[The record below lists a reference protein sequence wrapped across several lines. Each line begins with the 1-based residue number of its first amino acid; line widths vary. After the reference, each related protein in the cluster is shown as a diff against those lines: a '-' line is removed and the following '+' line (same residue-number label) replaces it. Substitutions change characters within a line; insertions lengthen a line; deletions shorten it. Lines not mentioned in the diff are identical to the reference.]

1 MLKTIANRYAKR
13 AAARRKAIRHRAAI
27 WKQRARRALT
37 LMAVAGGMMGA
48 GVAHAQ
54 MGGVGGMG
62 AAGGFGQGAMAPTGG
77 LVNRAVTQL
86 QDLEANGP
94 GWLYYG
100 LNAADRGLGYQ
111 GSYMTLGGFIPYA
124 EDDLGGLW
132 SADLRSHLSEYG
144 GFFSNV
150 GAVRKQF
157 IGGTILGVGV
167 FWDYDGDMGMYPATT
182 PYGSAF
188 GHTYNQVGISGEWLT
203 DYGNIR
209 SNGYIPVGTT
219 AYTVGN
225 PGTPFY
231 ENFIMCQYGLDAAL
245 AGADLEVGAY
255 IPGLSDWA
263 GMISVGGYTF
273 GNERY
278 NWSRGPRAGQDV
290 VPFFGGVY
298 TRLDLTLIRNWDFSL
313 QYNNDSYFDS
323 TGFARLTYRMGG
335 SRRRNVPDQMEQ
347 PMMRNEHIVRAHQE
361 PIFSGNPANGGQAW
375 YVIHVDN
382 SAPAGGDG
390 TYERPFN
397 TLAAG
402 NAAATGDYDMVF
414 VNRGTGTS
422 TGYDT
427 AFTPLASNQYLIGN
441 GRSFVIDTTCGLRD
455 IATLVNGTAPLL
467 SNPAGTS
474 IVANNGLIANN
485 FTIQNS
491 AVAIQGTGS
500 LSGFGRPGT
509 SPFGPTTQAD
519 YAAGAAMV
527 SNVVMDGQGNP
538 GRRGVFLDTAN
549 GAINISNSTIQGMTN
564 GAFVVNKGNPNATF
578 QGTITGTTSS
588 NSVLI
593 QETTGGTFNLAVGA
607 APNGNTPNAIND
619 IGGLGIQIGG
629 AAPTTV
635 TAVNIGNATLTN
647 NPTAVTVQNTT
658 GPITFTDS
666 KIKDPSATGAAIA
679 VDGGTP
685 VLTYGPSNTIEITG
699 TGSGGQLLDVRNT
712 LVGSK
717 VSLTG
722 ATQASISAAGTRG
735 IVVDNAGGDV
745 EVTNATIKAASG
757 GVTVVNSAGNQT
769 FTNVAVTG
777 TAGTAAVSLANNS
790 GVTKLTNVDISSTGV
805 VGLLGTNLTQL
816 DVSGGSSIATT
827 GRAAISLDN
836 VNAVNAAFD
845 TVTSATSTGHGLSI
859 TNSNAGGGTGVAI
872 GSTTITNA
880 ALNGINLVN
889 NLPQGGGAGVLL
901 TSVSTTITDTAA
913 GGGLAGI
920 FVQNTNASF
929 TNATITGWENGLRA
943 VAPGA
948 ADSTIVFL
956 ANSTVTDAS
965 GPAIL
970 LNASGGTVNATIKD
984 NAALSS
990 VQGGGA
996 GTTVVSGQVGTGTLN
1011 LDLSGNTIAPATTP
1025 ANTVVLDN
1033 IGGTLGVSQTAAVPP
1048 PTIEQVISGA
1058 NNSPGTVIVTTSGV
1072 ITEGV
1077 PPLTP

>member
-13 AAARRKAIRHRAAI
+13 AAARRRAIRRKAAA
-27 WKQRARRALT
+27 WKQRARRAFT
-37 LMAVAGGMMGA
+37 LMIVAGGMLGGSA

-54 MGGVGGMG
+54 MGGMGM
-62 AAGGFGQGAMAPTGG
+62 AGGLGQGAMAPTGG
-77 LVNRAVTQL
+77 LVNRAVTRL

-111 GSYMTLGGFIPYA
+111 GSYMTVGGYIPYA

-132 SADLRSHLSEYG
+132 AADMRGHLSNYG

-157 IGGTILGVGV
+157 IGGTLLGVGV
-167 FWDYDGDMGMYPATT
+167 YWDYDGDTNMYPATSA
-182 PYGSAF
+182 YGSAF
-188 GHTYNQVGISGEWLT
+188 GHSYNQVGVSGEWLT
-203 DYGNIR
+203 DYGNLR

-219 AYTVGN
+219 GYTQGS

-231 ENFIMCQYGLDAAL
+231 QNFIMCQYGLDAAL

-278 NWSRGPRAGQDV
+278 NWWQGPQAGRDI

-298 TRLDLTLIRNWDFSL
+298 TRLDMTFIKNWDFSL
-313 QYNNDSYFDS
+313 QANNDSYFDW

-361 PIFSGNPANGGQAW
+361 PIYSGNPGNGGQAW

-402 NAAATGDYDMVF
+402 NAAAQFDYDMVY
-414 VNRGTGTS
+414 VNPGNGTS

-427 AFTPLASNQYLIGN
+427 AFTPLAANQYLIGN

-455 IATLVNGTAPLL
+455 IATLVSGTAPLL
-467 SNPAGTS
+467 SNPTGTS
-474 IVANNGLIANN
+474 VVANNGLIANN
-485 FTIQNS
+485 FTIRNS
-491 AVAIQGTGS
+491 AVAIGGTGS

-509 SPFGPTTQAD
+509 SPFGATTQAD

-527 SNVVMDGQGNP
+527 SNVVMDGQGNA
-538 GRRGVFLDTAN
+538 GRRGVFLDNAN
-549 GAINISNSTIQGMTN
+549 GKINISNSTIQGMTN
-564 GAFVVNKGNPNATF
+564 GAFVVNKGNPDATF
-578 QGTITGTTSS
+578 QGTITGTTSG

-607 APNGNTPNAIND
+607 APTGNTPNAIND
-619 IGGLGIQIGG
+619 TGGLGVQIGG
-629 AAPTTV
+629 AAATTV

-658 GPITFTDS
+658 GPIMFTDS
-666 KIKDPSATGAAIA
+666 KIEHSDATGAAIA

-685 VLTYGPSNTIEITG
+685 VLTYGPSNTIANT
-699 TGSGGQLLDVRNT
+699 GGQLLNVQNT
-712 LVGSK
+712 LVGSA
-717 VSLTG
+717 VTLNG
-722 ATQASISAAGTRG
+722 ATQSSITDTGGLGITVTTAAG
-735 IVVDNAGGDV
+735 DV
-745 EVTNATIKAASG
+745 AVTNATLKSASG
-757 GVTVVNSAGNQT
+757 GISVQGSSGNQT

-777 TAGTAAVSLANNS
+777 TAGTAAVSLANNT
-790 GVTKLTNVDISSTGV
+790 GKTTLTNVDITSTGV
-805 VGLLGTNLTQL
+805 AGLLGTNLTQL
-816 DVSGGSSIATT
+816 DVGGGSSIATT
-827 GRAAISLDN
+827 GQAAISLDN
-836 VNAVNAAFD
+836 VNTLNAAFD
-845 TVTSATSTGHGLSI
+845 TVSSGSSAGHGLSI
-859 TNSNAGGGTGVAI
+859 TNSNAGAGTGLAI
-872 GSTTITNA
+872 GTTTITNA

-889 NLPQGGGAGVLL
+889 NQPQGAAAGVLL
-901 TSVSTTITDTAA
+901 TSLLTTITDNGT
-913 GGGLAGI
+913 GGLAGI

-929 TNATITGWENGLRA
+929 TNATITGWTNGLQA
-943 VAPGA
+943 TAPGA
-948 ADSTIVFL
+948 ADSTIVQL
-956 ANSTVTDAS
+956 VSSNVSGSS

-970 LNASGGTVNATIKD
+970 LNTGAGAMNATITG
-984 NAALSS
+984 NTLAS
-990 VQGGGA
+990 VQGA
-996 GTTVVSGQVGTGTLN
+996 APGTTVVSGQVGTGTLN
-1011 LDLSGNTIAPATTP
+1011 VNLSSNTITQATT
-1025 ANTVVLDN
+1025 AASTVTLNN
-1033 IGGTLGVSQTAAVPP
+1033 IGGTLGVVQTAAAPP
-1048 PTIEQVISGA
+1048 PTLAEVISGD
-1058 NNSPGTVIVTTSGV
+1058 NNSPGTVIVTTTGV

-1077 PPLTP
+1077 TPLTP